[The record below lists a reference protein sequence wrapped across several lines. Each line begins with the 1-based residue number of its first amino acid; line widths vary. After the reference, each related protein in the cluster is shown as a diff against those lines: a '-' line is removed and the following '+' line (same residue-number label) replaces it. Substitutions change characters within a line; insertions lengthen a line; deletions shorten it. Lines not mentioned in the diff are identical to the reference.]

1 MDNSKFGKFIK
12 ELRKEKNMTQK
23 ELAEKLYLTDK
34 AISKW
39 ERGLSFPDITILNSI
54 SKIFDVSVTEILNG
68 ERGEKTETID
78 IEKVI
83 QETIESITKKQE
95 KRNQL
100 KRKIKKIVRN
110 NIRNIAYTL
119 YGVASGVYFY
129 Y

>member
-54 SKIFDVSVTEILNG
+54 SEIFNVSVTEILNG
-68 ERGEKTETID
+68 ERGKEEKID
-78 IEKVI
+78 IEKVV
-83 QETIESITKKQE
+83 QEAIEGVTKKQE
-95 KRNQL
+95 KR
-100 KRKIKKIVRN
+100 KRIIRKTKKIVRN
-110 NIRNIAYTL
+110 NIRNITRT
-119 YGVASGVYFY
+119 
-129 Y
+129 

>member
-1 MDNSKFGKFIK
+1 MDNLQFGKFIK

-54 SKIFDVSVTEILNG
+54 SEIFDVSVTEILNG
-68 ERGEKTETID
+68 ERGEKTEKID

-110 NIRNIAYTL
+110 NIRNITRT
-119 YGVASGVYFY
+119 
-129 Y
+129 